1 MKHQRA
7 DMGTL
12 AREHIQA
19 EGRAFLGVGKSPDLR
34 SGDLHRVPALQPIR
48 WAILGKACPVLLGL
62 YTTGLNATY
71 SKGF

>member
-1 MKHQRA
+1 M
-7 DMGTL
+7 
-12 AREHIQA
+12 
-19 EGRAFLGVGKSPDLR
+19 GVGKSPDLR

-48 WAILGKACPVLLGL
+48 CAILGKACPVLLGL

>member
-1 MKHQRA
+1 MKHQWA

-34 SGDLHRVPALQPIR
+34 SGGLPRVPALPLIHC
-48 WAILGKACPVLLGL
+48 AILGKACPVLGL